1 MTLQAFYFFFL
12 SFFFIGLRGA
22 WAQEPVRS
30 DTTKKVEILAARK
43 LEFLKT
49 NDTTELQILAGNV
62 KLRQG
67 STLFYC
73 DSCIINNRIHILEA
87 FGNVHIN
94 DADTANAYSDY
105 LRYLTDKRVAY
116 MQKNVRLT
124 DGKATLTTNNLEYD
138 VETKL
143 GIYTN
148 GGRMINNKK
157 SVLTSAE
164 GYYYT
169 DLKDIYFK
177 KNVELIDPAYTLKS
191 DSLLYNT
198 ESEVARFIAETF
210 IKDSSNRTIKTK
222 EGYYDT
228 KNKKAEFGARPVI
241 QDGSTQI
248 VAQSVKFDDSTGIS
262 EAEGN
267 AVIIDTAQQT
277 ILIAGKIFRNSKNES
292 VLAFNKPLM
301 IIKQDQDSIFITADT
316 LFSARLSDLYA
327 AGDSV
332 KTLSASDSTHTDSVK
347 TLKASDSTR
356 TLLVKTLKAPDSTQM
371 DSVKTLAPNSI
382 ETDTIKTLMAF
393 DSTKMDTAKTLRAF
407 DSTKKETIQTD
418 TVRNPKFQISSKE
431 SIQTTFKSLQKTP
444 SEKISNTKSK
454 DSKTDSTDR
463 YVQGFYHV
471 RIFSDSVQ
479 AVGDSMFYS
488 LKDSVFRLYKDPVVW
503 SKENQVTG
511 DTILLF
517 TKNKKAD
524 RFKVFENSF
533 LVSKVQGD
541 FFNQIKSSRMDGY
554 LTDGSIDSV
563 RARGFAECIY
573 YIQNEDSSFTGVN
586 QSSYDIMD
594 IYFAA
599 DSTGGRALQ
608 RVVFR
613 SAVKGTLWP
622 MRAKS
627 PEELRLQNFKWL
639 DSRRPKTKYE
649 LYE

>member
-1 MTLQAFYFFFL
+1 MTLKPLYFFFL
-12 SFFFIGLRGA
+12 CFFFIGMQGA
-22 WAQEPVRS
+22 WAQERVPS

-49 NDTTELQILAGNV
+49 NDTTELQVLAGNV

-105 LRYLTDKRVAY
+105 LRYLTDKRIAY

-148 GGRMINNKK
+148 GGRMVNNKK
-157 SVLTSAE
+157 SVLTSTE

-177 KNVELIDPAYTLKS
+177 KNVELHDPAYTLKS

-198 ESEVARFIAETF
+198 ESEMARFIAETF
-210 IKDSSNRTIKTK
+210 IRDSSNRTIKTK
-222 EGYYDT
+222 EGFYDT

-241 QDGSTQI
+241 QDGNTQI
-248 VAQSVKFDDSTGIS
+248 VADRVAFDDSTGMS
-262 EAEGN
+262 QAEGN
-267 AVIIDTAQQT
+267 AIVTDSAQQT
-277 ILIAGKIFRNSKNES
+277 VIIAGKIFRNNKNES

-301 IIKQDQDSIFITADT
+301 IIKQEQDSIFITADT
-316 LFSARLSDLYA
+316 LFSARLSDLYE

-332 KTLSASDSTHTDSVK
+332 QTLSIADSIQKGH
-347 TLKASDSTR
+347 A
-356 TLLVKTLKAPDSTQM
+356 DSTQ
-371 DSVKTLAPNSI
+371 K
-382 ETDTIKTLMAF
+382 
-393 DSTKMDTAKTLRAF
+393 
-407 DSTKKETIQTD
+407 D
-418 TVRNPKFQISSKE
+418 TVIDLSSQNKKPKIKNQRSD
-431 SIQTTFKSLQKTP
+431 
-444 SEKISNTKSK
+444 

-463 YVQGFYHV
+463 YLQAFYHV

-488 LKDSVFRLYKDPVVW
+488 FKDSVFRLYKDPVVW

-586 QSSYDIMD
+586 QSSSDIMD
-594 IYFAA
+594 IYFMT

-622 MRAKS
+622 MRAKT

-639 DSRRPKTKYE
+639 DNRRPKTKYE

>member
-1 MTLQAFYFFFL
+1 MTLKPLYFFFPCL
-12 SFFFIGLRGA
+12 FFIGIQTT
-22 WAQEPVRS
+22 WSQKPVPP
-30 DTTKKVEILAARK
+30 DTTKRVEILNAKK
-43 LEFLKT
+43 LEFLKP

-105 LRYLTDKRVAY
+105 LRYLTDKRIAY

-148 GGRMINNKK
+148 GGKMVNNKK
-157 SVLTSAE
+157 SVLTSTE

-177 KNVELIDPAYTLKS
+177 KNVELNDPSYYLKT

-198 ESEVARFIAETF
+198 ESEVARFIAQTY
-210 IKDSSNRTIKTK
+210 IKDSSQRTITTK

-228 KNKKAEFGARPVI
+228 KNKKAEFGSRPVI
-241 QDGSTQI
+241 QDGSTKI
-248 VAQSVKFDDSTGIS
+248 IAETVKFDDSTGLS
-262 EAEGN
+262 MAEGN
-267 AVIIDTAQQT
+267 AVVTDTAQQT
-277 ILIAGKIFRNSKNES
+277 VIIAGKIFRNSKDES
-292 VLAFNKPLM
+292 ILAFNKPLM
-301 IIKQDQDSIFITADT
+301 IIKQDQDSVFITADT
-316 LFSARLSDLYA
+316 LFSARLSDLYK
-327 AGDSV
+327 AGDS
-332 KTLSASDSTHTDSVK
+332 
-347 TLKASDSTR
+347 
-356 TLLVKTLKAPDSTQM
+356 
-371 DSVKTLAPNSI
+371 
-382 ETDTIKTLMAF
+382 IKTLN
-393 DSTKMDTAKTLRAF
+393 TA
-407 DSTKKETIQTD
+407 D
-418 TVRNPKFQISSKE
+418 
-431 SIQTTFKSLQKTP
+431 SIQKGVADSLGKDTIINVSSQIRDPKSNPDRYRGQNLPAGGLGPK
-444 SEKISNTKSK
+444 SEN
-454 DSKTDSTDR
+454 SKTDSTDR
-463 YVQGFYHV
+463 YLQGFYHV
-471 RIFSDSVQ
+471 RIFSDSMQ

-488 LKDSVFRLYKDPVVW
+488 FKDSVFRLYKDPVVW

-524 RFKVFENSF
+524 RLKVFENSL

-586 QSSYDIMD
+586 QSSSDIMD
-594 IYFAA
+594 IYFAP
-599 DSTGGRALQ
+599 DSTGGKALE

-622 MRAKS
+622 MRAKT

-639 DSRRPKTKYE
+639 DNRRPKTKYE

>member
-1 MTLQAFYFFFL
+1 MTLKPLYFFSL
-12 SFFFIGLRGA
+12 LFFFTGVQKA
-22 WAQEPVRS
+22 WSQQPAPA
-30 DTTKKVEILAARK
+30 DTTKKVEILAAKK

-105 LRYLTDKRVAY
+105 LRYLTDKRIAY
-116 MQKNVRLT
+116 LQNNVRLT

-148 GGRMINNKK
+148 GGKMVNNKK
-157 SVLTSAE
+157 SVLTSTE

-177 KNVELIDPAYTLKS
+177 KNVELHDPSYYLKS

-198 ESEVARFIAETF
+198 ESEVARFIAETY
-210 IKDSSNRTIKTK
+210 IKDSSNRTIVTK
-222 EGYYDT
+222 DGYYDT
-228 KNKKAEFGARPVI
+228 KNKKAEFGLRPVI
-241 QDGSTQI
+241 QDGSTRI
-248 VAQSVKFDDSTGIS
+248 VADRVAFDDSTGTS
-262 EAEGN
+262 QAEGN
-267 AVIIDTAQQT
+267 AIVTDSAQQT
-277 ILIAGKIFRNSKNES
+277 VIIAGKIFRNNKNES
-292 VLAFNKPLM
+292 LLAFNKPLM
-301 IIKQDQDSIFITADT
+301 IVKQDQDSIFITADT
-316 LFSARLSDLYA
+316 LFSARLSDLYK
-327 AGDSV
+327 AGDSA
-332 KTLSASDSTHTDSVK
+332 KTLIAADSTQTDSVK
-347 TLKASDSTR
+347 NLKSQTSNS
-356 TLLVKTLKAPDSTQM
+356 KSSSQNLKS
-371 DSVKTLAPNSI
+371 
-382 ETDTIKTLMAF
+382 
-393 DSTKMDTAKTLRAF
+393 
-407 DSTKKETIQTD
+407 
-418 TVRNPKFQISSKE
+418 E
-431 SIQTTFKSLQKTP
+431 S
-444 SEKISNTKSK
+444 
-454 DSKTDSTDR
+454 SKTDSTDR
-463 YVQGFYHV
+463 YVEAFYHV

-479 AVGDSMFYS
+479 AVSDSMFYS
-488 LKDSVFRLYKDPVVW
+488 FKDSVFRLYKDPIVW

-524 RFKVFENSF
+524 RFKVFENSL
-533 LVSKVQGD
+533 LVSRVQGD
-541 FFNQIKSSRMDGY
+541 FFNQVKSSRMDGY
-554 LTDGSIDSV
+554 LTDGSLESV
-563 RARGFAECIY
+563 RARGLAECVY

-586 QSSYDIMD
+586 QSSSDIMD
-594 IYFAA
+594 IYFTT
-599 DSTGGRALQ
+599 DSTGGRVLQ

-622 MRAKS
+622 MRSKT

-639 DSRRPKTKYE
+639 DNRRPKTKYE

>member
-1 MTLQAFYFFFL
+1 MTLKPLYLFFLYFFFTG
-12 SFFFIGLRGA
+12 IQGA
-22 WAQEPVRS
+22 WSQEPVTP

-73 DSCIINNRIHILEA
+73 DSCIINNRIHLLEA

-116 MQKNVRLT
+116 LQKNVRLT

-148 GGRMINNKK
+148 GGKVVNNKK
-157 SVLTSAE
+157 SVLTSTE

-177 KNVELIDPAYTLKS
+177 KNVELNDPAYYLKS

-210 IKDSSNRTIKTK
+210 IKDSSNRNIITK

-228 KNKKAEFGARPVI
+228 KNKKAEFGLRPVI
-241 QDGSTQI
+241 QDGPRRYTGNTVI
-248 VAQSVKFDDSTGIS
+248 TNDSTHIS
-262 EAEGN
+262 QIIGN
-267 AVIIDTAQQT
+267 AIIVDTTDAT
-277 ILIAGKIFRNSKNES
+277 TVIAGEVLANSETGTM
-292 VLAFNKPLM
+292 LAFNKPLM
-301 IIKQDQDSIFITADT
+301 IVKQDQDSIFITADT
-316 LFSARLSDLYA
+316 LFSARLSDLYK

-332 KTLSASDSTHTDSVK
+332 KTLNASDSIQVDTVK
-347 TLKASDSTR
+347 T
-356 TLLVKTLKAPDSTQM
+356 V
-371 DSVKTLAPNSI
+371 
-382 ETDTIKTLMAF
+382 
-393 DSTKMDTAKTLRAF
+393 
-407 DSTKKETIQTD
+407 
-418 TVRNPKFQISSKE
+418 TVVNSKE
-431 SIQTTFKSLQKTP
+431 
-444 SEKISNTKSK
+444 K
-454 DSKTDSTDR
+454 DNTDR
-463 YVQGFYHV
+463 YFQAFYHV

-479 AVGDSMFYS
+479 AVSDSMFYS
-488 LKDSVFRLYKDPVVW
+488 FKDSVFRLYKDPVVW

-524 RFKVFENSF
+524 RFKVFENSL
-533 LVSKVQGD
+533 LVSKVQAE
-541 FFNQIKSSRMDGY
+541 FFNQVKSSRMDGY

-563 RARGFAECIY
+563 RARGFAECVY

-586 QSSYDIMD
+586 QSSSDIMD
-594 IYFAA
+594 IYFAS
-599 DSTGGRALQ
+599 DSTGGRGLQ

-622 MRAKS
+622 MHAKT
-627 PEELRLQNFKWL
+627 PEELRIQNFKWL
-639 DSRRPKTKYE
+639 DNRRPKTKYE

>member
-1 MTLQAFYFFFL
+1 MTVKPLYFFSLYFFFTGIQE
-12 SFFFIGLRGA
+12 S
-22 WAQEPVRS
+22 WSQEPVPS

-49 NDTTELQILAGNV
+49 NDTTELQILAGNI

-73 DSCIINNRIHILEA
+73 DSCVINNRIHLLEA

-94 DADTANAYSDY
+94 DADTANAYSEY

-116 MQKNVRLT
+116 LQKNVRLT

-148 GGRMINNKK
+148 GGKVVNNKK
-157 SVLTSAE
+157 SVLTSTE

-177 KNVELIDPAYTLKS
+177 KNVELKDPSYYLKS

-210 IKDSSNRTIKTK
+210 IKDSSNRTIITK

-228 KNKKAEFGARPVI
+228 KNKKAEFGSRPVI
-241 QDGSTQI
+241 QDGPRRYTGNTI
-248 VAQSVKFDDSTGIS
+248 ITNDSTHIS
-262 EAEGN
+262 QIIGN
-267 AVIIDTAQQT
+267 AVIVDTTEAT
-277 ILIAGKIFRNSKNES
+277 TVIAGEILANNETGTM
-292 VLAFNKPLM
+292 LAFNKPLM
-301 IIKQDQDSIFITADT
+301 IIKQDQDSIFVTADT
-316 LFSARLSDLYA
+316 LFSARLSDLYK

-332 KTLSASDSTHTDSVK
+332 KVLTDVDSMQTLTTSDS
-347 TLKASDSTR
+347 A
-356 TLLVKTLKAPDSTQM
+356 
-371 DSVKTLAPNSI
+371 
-382 ETDTIKTLMAF
+382 
-393 DSTKMDTAKTLRAF
+393 
-407 DSTKKETIQTD
+407 QTD
-418 TVRNPKFQISSKE
+418 TVKNFSNGVLPDKSQISN
-431 SIQTTFKSLQKTP
+431 Q
-444 SEKISNTKSK
+444 KSK
-454 DSKTDSTDR
+454 IKNQKSENSKTDSTDR
-463 YVQGFYHV
+463 YFQGFYHV
-471 RIFSDSVQ
+471 RIYSDSVQ

-488 LKDSVFRLYKDPVVW
+488 FKDSVFRLYKDPVVW

-517 TKNKKAD
+517 TKNRKAD
-524 RFKVFENSF
+524 RFKVFENS
-533 LVSKVQGD
+533 LIISKVQGD
-541 FFNQIKSSRMDGY
+541 FFNQVKSLRMDGY

-586 QSSYDIMD
+586 QSSSDIMD
-594 IYFAA
+594 IYFAT

-622 MRAKS
+622 MRAKT

-639 DSRRPKTKYE
+639 DNRRPKTKYE

>member
-1 MTLQAFYFFFL
+1 MTLKPLYFLFL
-12 SFFFIGLRGA
+12 CFFFIGIQGA
-22 WAQEPVRS
+22 SAQQPASS
-30 DTTKKVEILAARK
+30 DTTKKVEILAAKK

-49 NDTTELQILAGNV
+49 NDTTELQVLVGNV
-62 KLRQG
+62 RLKQG

-138 VETKL
+138 VATKL

-148 GGRMINNKK
+148 GGRMVNNKK
-157 SVLTSAE
+157 SVLTSTE

-177 KNVELIDPAYTLKS
+177 KNVELIDPSYTLKS

-198 ESEVARFIAETF
+198 ESEMARFIAETL

-228 KNKKAEFGARPVI
+228 KNKKAEFGARPII
-241 QDGSTQI
+241 QDGSTKI
-248 VAQSVKFDDSTGIS
+248 IAETVRFDDSTGIS
-262 EAEGN
+262 MAEGN
-267 AVIIDTAQQT
+267 AVVTDSAQQT
-277 ILIAGKIFRNSKNES
+277 VIIAGKIFRNSKNES
-292 VLAFNKPLM
+292 ILAFNKPLM
-301 IIKQDQDSIFITADT
+301 IIKQEDDSIFITADT

-327 AGDSV
+327 AGDSI
-332 KTLSASDSTHTDSVK
+332 KTLSPSDSTQTDSVK
-347 TLKASDSTR
+347 TLKAPGSI
-356 TLLVKTLKAPDSTQM
+356 QM
-371 DSVKTLAPNSI
+371 DSTNSL
-382 ETDTIKTLMAF
+382 KAF
-393 DSTKMDTAKTLRAF
+393 DSTKMDTVQTLRAF
-407 DSTKKETIQTD
+407 DSTKKETAQRD
-418 TVRNPKFQISSKE
+418 TVKNVKPQLSLKE
-431 SIQTTFKSLQKTP
+431 SIQTSSRSLQRSP
-444 SEKISNTKSK
+444 SGQISSPKSK

-488 LKDSVFRLYKDPVVW
+488 FKDSVFRLYKDPVVW

-524 RFKVFENSF
+524 RFKVFENS
-533 LVSKVQGD
+533 LLISKVQGD
-541 FFNQIKSSRMDGY
+541 FFDQIKSSRMDGY
-554 LTDGSIDSV
+554 LTDGSLDSV
-563 RARGFAECIY
+563 RARGLAECIY

-586 QSSYDIMD
+586 QSSSDIMD
-594 IYFAA
+594 IYFAT
-599 DSTGGRALQ
+599 DSTGSRALQ

-622 MRAKS
+622 IRAKTA
-627 PEELRLQNFKWL
+627 EELRLQNFKWL
-639 DSRRPKTKYE
+639 DNRRPKTKYE

>member
-1 MTLQAFYFFFL
+1 MTLKPLYFFFL
-12 SFFFIGLRGA
+12 CFFFVGIQGA
-22 WAQEPVRS
+22 WSQKPVPP

-73 DSCIINNRIHILEA
+73 DSCIINNRIHLLEA

-116 MQKNVRLT
+116 LQKNVRLT

-148 GGRMINNKK
+148 GGKVVNNKK
-157 SVLTSAE
+157 SVLTSTE

-177 KNVELIDPAYTLKS
+177 KNVELNDPAYYLKS

-210 IKDSSNRTIKTK
+210 IKDSSNRNIITK

-228 KNKKAEFGARPVI
+228 KNKKAEFGLRPVI
-241 QDGSTQI
+241 QDGPRRYTGNTVI
-248 VAQSVKFDDSTGIS
+248 TNDSTHIS
-262 EAEGN
+262 QIIGN
-267 AVIIDTAQQT
+267 AIIVDTTDAT
-277 ILIAGKIFRNSKNES
+277 TVIAGEVLANSETGTM
-292 VLAFNKPLM
+292 LAFNKPLM
-301 IIKQDQDSIFITADT
+301 IVKQDQDSIFITADT
-316 LFSARLSDLYA
+316 LFSARLSDLYK

-332 KTLSASDSTHTDSVK
+332 KTLNASDSIQVDTVK
-347 TLKASDSTR
+347 T
-356 TLLVKTLKAPDSTQM
+356 VK
-371 DSVKTLAPNSI
+371 VVN
-382 ETDTIKTLMAF
+382 
-393 DSTKMDTAKTLRAF
+393 
-407 DSTKKETIQTD
+407 
-418 TVRNPKFQISSKE
+418 SKE
-431 SIQTTFKSLQKTP
+431 K
-444 SEKISNTKSK
+444 
-454 DSKTDSTDR
+454 DSTDR
-463 YVQGFYHV
+463 YFQAFYHV

-479 AVGDSMFYS
+479 AVSDSMFYS
-488 LKDSVFRLYKDPVVW
+488 FKDSVFRLYKDPVVW

-524 RFKVFENSF
+524 RFKVFENSL

-541 FFNQIKSSRMDGY
+541 FFNQVKSLRMDGY

-563 RARGFAECIY
+563 RARGFAECVY
-573 YIQNEDSSFTGVN
+573 YIQNEDSSFTGIN
-586 QSSYDIMD
+586 QSSSDIMD
-594 IYFAA
+594 IYFAS

-622 MRAKS
+622 MRAKTA
-627 PEELRLQNFKWL
+627 EELRLQNFKWL
-639 DSRRPKTKYE
+639 DDRRPKTKYE
-649 LYE
+649 LYQ

>member
-1 MTLQAFYFFFL
+1 MTLKPLYFFSLYFFFTG
-12 SFFFIGLRGA
+12 IQQA
-22 WAQEPVRS
+22 WSQKPVS
-30 DTTKKVEILAARK
+30 PDTTKRVEILEAKK

-49 NDTTELQILAGNV
+49 NDTTDLQILAGNV
-62 KLRQG
+62 RLRQG
-67 STLFYC
+67 KTLFYC
-73 DSCIINNRIHILEA
+73 DSCVINNRTHLLEA

-94 DADTANAYSDY
+94 DADTTNAYSDY

-148 GGRMINNKK
+148 GGKMINNKK
-157 SVLTSAE
+157 SVLTSTE

-177 KNVELIDPAYTLKS
+177 KNVELNDPAYNLKS

-228 KNKKAEFGARPVI
+228 KNKKAEFGLRPVI

-248 VAQSVKFDDSTGIS
+248 IADRVAFDDSTGLS
-262 EAEGN
+262 QAEGN
-267 AVIIDTAQQT
+267 AIVTDSAQQT
-277 ILIAGKIFRNSKNES
+277 VIIAGKIFRNNNKES
-292 VLAFNKPLM
+292 ILAFNKPLM
-301 IIKQDQDSIFITADT
+301 IVKQDQDSIFITADT
-316 LFSARLSDLYA
+316 LFSARLSDLYK

-332 KTLSASDSTHTDSVK
+332 TADSAKTLNVSDST
-347 TLKASDSTR
+347 
-356 TLLVKTLKAPDSTQM
+356 Q
-371 DSVKTLAPNSI
+371 
-382 ETDTIKTLMAF
+382 TDTISSLK
-393 DSTKMDTAKTLRAF
+393 
-407 DSTKKETIQTD
+407 
-418 TVRNPKFQISSKE
+418 PQISNSK
-431 SIQTTFKSLQKTP
+431 SR
-444 SEKISNTKSK
+444 ISKSK

-463 YVQGFYHV
+463 YLEAFYHV
-471 RIFSDSVQ
+471 RVFSDSVQ
-479 AVGDSMFYS
+479 AVGDSLFYS
-488 LKDSVFRLYKDPVVW
+488 FKDSVFRLYKDPVVW

-524 RFKVFENSF
+524 RFKVFENSL

-541 FFNQIKSSRMDGY
+541 FFNQVKSSRMDGY

-563 RARGFAECIY
+563 HARGFAECIY

-586 QSSYDIMD
+586 QSSSDVMD
-594 IYFAA
+594 IYFTN
-599 DSTGGRALQ
+599 DSTGTRVLQ

-622 MRAKS
+622 MRAKT

-639 DSRRPKTKYE
+639 DHRRPKTKYE

>member
-1 MTLQAFYFFFL
+1 MTLKPLYFFFL
-12 SFFFIGLRGA
+12 CFFFVGIQGA
-22 WAQEPVRS
+22 WSQKPVPP

-73 DSCIINNRIHILEA
+73 DSCIINNRIHLLEA

-116 MQKNVRLT
+116 LQKNVRLT

-148 GGRMINNKK
+148 GGKVVNNKK
-157 SVLTSAE
+157 SVLTSTE

-177 KNVELIDPAYTLKS
+177 KNVELNDPSYYLKS

-210 IKDSSNRTIKTK
+210 IKDSSNRNIITK

-228 KNKKAEFGARPVI
+228 KNKKAEFGLRPVI
-241 QDGSTQI
+241 QDGPRRYTGNTVI
-248 VAQSVKFDDSTGIS
+248 TNDSTHIS
-262 EAEGN
+262 QIIGN
-267 AVIIDTAQQT
+267 AIIVDTTDAT
-277 ILIAGKIFRNSKNES
+277 TVIAGEVLANSETGTM
-292 VLAFNKPLM
+292 LAFNKPLM
-301 IIKQDQDSIFITADT
+301 IVKQDQDSIFITADT
-316 LFSARLSDLYA
+316 LFSARLSDVYK

-332 KTLSASDSTHTDSVK
+332 KTLNASDSIQVDTVK
-347 TLKASDSTR
+347 T
-356 TLLVKTLKAPDSTQM
+356 VK
-371 DSVKTLAPNSI
+371 VVN
-382 ETDTIKTLMAF
+382 
-393 DSTKMDTAKTLRAF
+393 
-407 DSTKKETIQTD
+407 
-418 TVRNPKFQISSKE
+418 SKE
-431 SIQTTFKSLQKTP
+431 K
-444 SEKISNTKSK
+444 
-454 DSKTDSTDR
+454 DSTDR
-463 YVQGFYHV
+463 YFQAFYHV

-479 AVGDSMFYS
+479 AVSDSMFYS
-488 LKDSVFRLYKDPVVW
+488 FKDSVFRLYKDPVVW

-524 RFKVFENSF
+524 RFKVFENSL

-541 FFNQIKSSRMDGY
+541 FFNQVKSLRMDGY

-563 RARGFAECIY
+563 RARGFAECVY

-586 QSSYDIMD
+586 QSSSDIMD
-594 IYFAA
+594 IYFAS

-622 MRAKS
+622 MRAKTA
-627 PEELRLQNFKWL
+627 EELRLQNFKWL
-639 DSRRPKTKYE
+639 DDRRPKTKYE
-649 LYE
+649 LYQ

>member
-1 MTLQAFYFFFL
+1 MTLKPLYFFFL
-12 SFFFIGLRGA
+12 CFFFVGIQGA
-22 WAQEPVRS
+22 WSQKPVPP

-73 DSCIINNRIHILEA
+73 DSCIINNRIHLLEA

-116 MQKNVRLT
+116 LQKNVRLT

-148 GGRMINNKK
+148 GGKVVNNKK
-157 SVLTSAE
+157 SVLTSTE

-177 KNVELIDPAYTLKS
+177 KNVELNDPAYYLKS

-210 IKDSSNRTIKTK
+210 IKDSSNRNIITK

-228 KNKKAEFGARPVI
+228 KNKKAEFGLRPVI
-241 QDGSTQI
+241 QDGPRRYTGNTVI
-248 VAQSVKFDDSTGIS
+248 TNDSTHIS
-262 EAEGN
+262 QIIGN
-267 AVIIDTAQQT
+267 AIIVDTTDAT
-277 ILIAGKIFRNSKNES
+277 TVIAGEVLANSETGTM
-292 VLAFNKPLM
+292 LAFNKPLM
-301 IIKQDQDSIFITADT
+301 IVKQDQDSIFITADT
-316 LFSARLSDLYA
+316 LFSARLSDLYK

-332 KTLSASDSTHTDSVK
+332 KTLNASDSIQVDTVK
-347 TLKASDSTR
+347 T
-356 TLLVKTLKAPDSTQM
+356 VK
-371 DSVKTLAPNSI
+371 VVN
-382 ETDTIKTLMAF
+382 
-393 DSTKMDTAKTLRAF
+393 
-407 DSTKKETIQTD
+407 
-418 TVRNPKFQISSKE
+418 SKE
-431 SIQTTFKSLQKTP
+431 K
-444 SEKISNTKSK
+444 
-454 DSKTDSTDR
+454 DSTDR
-463 YVQGFYHV
+463 HFQAFYHV

-479 AVGDSMFYS
+479 AVSDSMFYS
-488 LKDSVFRLYKDPVVW
+488 FKDSVFRLYKDPVVW

-524 RFKVFENSF
+524 RFKVFENSL

-541 FFNQIKSSRMDGY
+541 FFNQVKSLRMDGY

-563 RARGFAECIY
+563 RARGFAECVY

-586 QSSYDIMD
+586 QSSSDIMD
-594 IYFAA
+594 IYFAS

-622 MRAKS
+622 MRAKTA
-627 PEELRLQNFKWL
+627 EELRLQNFKWL
-639 DSRRPKTKYE
+639 DDRRPKTKYE
-649 LYE
+649 LYQ

>member
-1 MTLQAFYFFFL
+1 MTLKPFNFFSLCFFFAG
-12 SFFFIGLRGA
+12 IQGA
-22 WAQEPVRS
+22 WSQEPVPS
-30 DTTKKVEILAARK
+30 DTTKRVEILAARK

-49 NDTTELQILAGNV
+49 NDTTDLQILAGGV

-67 STLFYC
+67 RTLFFC
-73 DSCIINNRIHILEA
+73 DSCVINNRIHILEA

-105 LRYLTDKRVAY
+105 LRYLTDKRIAY
-116 MQKNVRLT
+116 MEKNVRLT

-148 GGRMINNKK
+148 GGKVVNNKK
-157 SVLTSAE
+157 SVLTSTE

-177 KNVELIDPAYTLKS
+177 KNVELNDPSYYLKS

-210 IKDSSNRTIKTK
+210 IKDSSNRTIITK
-222 EGYYDT
+222 EGFYDT
-228 KNKKAEFGARPVI
+228 KNKKAEFGLRPVI
-241 QDGSTQI
+241 RDGNTKI
-248 VAQSVKFDDSTGIS
+248 VADRVAFDDSTGMS
-262 EAEGN
+262 QAEGN
-267 AVIIDTAQQT
+267 AIVIDSTQQT
-277 ILIAGKIFRNSKNES
+277 VIIAGKIFRNNKNES
-292 VLAFNKPLM
+292 ILAFNKPLM
-301 IIKQDQDSIFITADT
+301 IVKQDQDSIFIAADT
-316 LFSARLSDLYA
+316 LFSARLSDLYK

-332 KTLSASDSTHTDSVK
+332 KILN
-347 TLKASDSTR
+347 
-356 TLLVKTLKAPDSTQM
+356 APDTM
-371 DSVKTLAPNSI
+371 
-382 ETDTIKTLMAF
+382 
-393 DSTKMDTAKTLRAF
+393 
-407 DSTKKETIQTD
+407 QTD
-418 TVRNPKFQISSKE
+418 TVKNIKSDIPKP
-431 SIQTTFKSLQKTP
+431 KSELQNRP
-444 SEKISNTKSK
+444 AGRQDGKSAS
-454 DSKTDSTDR
+454 SKTDSTDR
-463 YVQGFYHV
+463 YFEAFYHV

-479 AVGDSMFYS
+479 AVSDSMFYS
-488 LKDSVFRLYKDPVVW
+488 FKDSVFRLYKDPVVW

-533 LVSKVQGD
+533 IASKVQGD
-541 FFNQIKSSRMDGY
+541 FFNQVKSSRMDGY

-563 RARGFAECIY
+563 RASGFAECIY

-586 QSSYDIMD
+586 QSSSDLMD
-594 IYFAA
+594 IYFAT

-622 MRAKS
+622 MHAKT

-639 DSRRPKTKYE
+639 DNRRPKTKYE

>member
-1 MTLQAFYFFFL
+1 MTLKPLYFFFL
-12 SFFFIGLRGA
+12 CFFFIGMRGA
-22 WAQEPVRS
+22 WAQGPVRS
-30 DTTKKVEILAARK
+30 DTTKKVEILAAKK

-49 NDTTELQILAGNV
+49 NDTTELQVLAGNV
-62 KLRQG
+62 KLKQG

-148 GGRMINNKK
+148 GGRMVNNKK
-157 SVLTSAE
+157 SVLTSTE

-177 KNVELIDPAYTLKS
+177 KNVELHDPAYTLKS

-222 EGYYDT
+222 EGFYDT
-228 KNKKAEFGARPVI
+228 KNKKAEFGLRPVI
-241 QDGSTQI
+241 RDGNTQI
-248 VAQSVKFDDSTGIS
+248 VADRVAFDDSTGMS
-262 EAEGN
+262 QAEGN
-267 AVIIDTAQQT
+267 AIVTDSAQQT
-277 ILIAGKIFRNSKNES
+277 VIIAGKIFRNNKNES
-292 VLAFNKPLM
+292 ILAFNKPLM
-301 IIKQDQDSIFITADT
+301 IIKQEQDSIFITADT
-316 LFSARLSDLYA
+316 LFSARLSDLYK
-327 AGDSV
+327 AGDSAQI
-332 KTLSASDSTHTDSVK
+332 LNADDSIQKGH
-347 TLKASDSTR
+347 A
-356 TLLVKTLKAPDSTQM
+356 DSTQ
-371 DSVKTLAPNSI
+371 K
-382 ETDTIKTLMAF
+382 
-393 DSTKMDTAKTLRAF
+393 
-407 DSTKKETIQTD
+407 D
-418 TVRNPKFQISSKE
+418 TVMGLSS
-431 SIQTTFKSLQKTP
+431 QNQ
-444 SEKISNTKSK
+444 KSK
-454 DSKTDSTDR
+454 VKNQKPDDSKTDSTDR
-463 YVQGFYHV
+463 YLQAFYHV

-488 LKDSVFRLYKDPVVW
+488 FKDSVFRLYKDPIVW

-586 QSSYDIMD
+586 QSSSDIMD
-594 IYFAA
+594 IYFIT
-599 DSTGGRALQ
+599 DSTGGRVLQ

-622 MRAKS
+622 IRAKT

-639 DSRRPKTKYE
+639 DNRRPKTKYE